1 MRIIPKNTKVK
12 MTFYKSV
19 TIPDVIIGFV
29 GLVLIAI
36 ALSSNL
42 AFKALIA
49 GGILTFFVPLYI
61 TINGDRLYLVIAYF
75 FKHIVSRKTYKKAG
89 RDENLPNDI
98 EGVIPYGTIVADSI
112 VSLKDFRLAGIVEVH
127 PVDFRML
134 DEFNQ
139 NEMIE
144 GGFARVLNS
153 VAAGQEVDIIKVERP
168 LILDNFISDEMARIV
183 TVADSM
189 EKGELTKAEYEARVD
204 IIQDR
209 MTTIDDLNSNELI
222 LC

>member
-61 TINGDRLYLVIAYF
+61 TINGDRVNGDGKMLKSAQLIKAKYNADKGAYEVIYSKVNPWPDGHSGTETLAEGEILVAISTQGAVGKDDFSGAKWIARGL
-75 FKHIVSRKTYKKAG
+75 KEGDLIVLN
-89 RDENLPNDI
+89 E
-98 EGVIPYGTIVADSI
+98 GTIAFYPADGKLPGES
-112 VSLKDFRLAGIVEVH
+112 DDTPATGDAG
-127 PVDFRML
+127 
-134 DEFNQ
+134 
-139 NEMIE
+139 
-144 GGFARVLNS
+144 VL
-153 VAAGQEVDIIKVERP
+153 ED
-168 LILDNFISDEMARIV
+168 RI
-183 TVADSM
+183 
-189 EKGELTKAEYEARVD
+189 G
-204 IIQDR
+204 
-209 MTTIDDLNSNELI
+209 
-222 LC
+222 

>member
-89 RDENLPNDI
+89 RD
-98 EGVIPYGTIVADSI
+98 DSSI
-112 VSLKDFRLAGIVEVH
+112 GYYA
-127 PVDFRML
+127 
-134 DEFNQ
+134 
-139 NEMIE
+139 
-144 GGFARVLNS
+144 LN
-153 VAAGQEVDIIKVERP
+153 IIR
-168 LILDNFISDEMARIV
+168 
-183 TVADSM
+183 
-189 EKGELTKAEYEARVD
+189 
-204 IIQDR
+204 
-209 MTTIDDLNSNELI
+209 
-222 LC
+222 